1 MSSDIKGR
9 TSLAD
14 ILKNSATTNTIIE
27 EKIPEDIGDLMDAF
41 CDGTKSFGQ
50 RKRYFEELRKKDN
63 DIGREAVSNLCKSF
77 QESGSKDLRS
87 FICFLFDYG
96 QLDLFQKFECA
107 LVLDYAKHESA
118 RDCFLSILK
127 DFVAT
132 PYESRPSLALFIDV
146 LRYLIM
152 GPTEDRIREFIK
164 WFMKDSKASIQ
175 FIYKTITSIYR
186 ETNDKSQ
193 ENDSPI
199 RRASKEYLDYLYLT
213 FFKLP
218 PDERHCILS
227 AQYLLTNALA
237 VDEVEGKILQ
247 IAKNNTLEHVIR
259 ADAADVLLRIGSE
272 RVKADAGAIIA
283 ELGRDMSALPTISS
297 NRENVHLV
305 DESVK
310 EFLLM
315 LGSFPLTVV
324 QRDGIERS
332 RSFEDVIQIIHNMPI
347 YEPNKEKINSSLL
360 RIQLDQLIYP
370 GSQLLSGIFMRIF
383 QCVEKHPDCGLL
395 MQRLMEEL
403 IDMADTCS
411 TGHANRLVNTFSG
424 IGMNGLFLRI
434 PWKDQIESNI
444 AGRLTARAK
453 IATDTQARADFVRKG
468 IVPSIEELKT
478 IDEEFREKVLGEMM
492 NLKVEDRV
500 HWNRFLRDVVAG
512 LREEMLKEFVGE
524 GHISAQDFDSFFR
537 DGMIFYETGYR
548 V

>member
-1 MSSDIKGR
+1 MTDTKGR

-14 ILKNSATTNTIIE
+14 ILKNSVTGSTIIE
-27 EKIPEDIGDLMDAF
+27 EKIPDDIGDLMDAF

-50 RKRYFEELRKKDN
+50 RKRYFEELRKRDN

-96 QLDLFQKFECA
+96 HLDLFQKFECA

-127 DFVAT
+127 DFVAS

-152 GPTEDRIREFIK
+152 GATEDRVREFIK

-175 FIYKTITSIYR
+175 FVYKTITSIYR
-186 ETNDKSQ
+186 ETNDVS
-193 ENDSPI
+193 NIDNSPT
-199 RRASKEYLDYLYLT
+199 RRATKEYLDYLYLT
-213 FFKLP
+213 FFRLP

-227 AQYLLTNALA
+227 AQYLLNNALM
-237 VDEVEGKILQ
+237 VDEVEGKILR
-247 IAKNNTLEHVIR
+247 IAENNALEHVIR

-272 RVKADAGAIIA
+272 KVKAFAAAIIT
-283 ELGRDMSALPTISS
+283 ELGQNMSALPTISS

-310 EFLLM
+310 EFLLV

-324 QRDGIERS
+324 QKDGIERS
-332 RSFEDVIQIIHNMPI
+332 RSFEDVIGIIHNMPI

-383 QCVEKHPDCGLL
+383 QCVEKHPDRELL

-424 IGMNGLFLRI
+424 IGMNGLFLRV

-453 IATDTQARADFVRKG
+453 IAIDTQTRADFARKG
-468 IVPSIEELKT
+468 IMPSVEELKT
-478 IDEEFREKVLGEMM
+478 IDEEFREKVLEEMM

-524 GHISAQDFDSFFR
+524 GHVSAQEFDSFFR

-548 V
+548 I

>member
-1 MSSDIKGR
+1 MTDTKGR

-14 ILKNSATTNTIIE
+14 ILKNSATINTIPE
-27 EKIPEDIGDLMDAF
+27 EKIPDDIGDLMDAF

-50 RKRYFEELRKKDN
+50 RKRYFEELRKRDN

-118 RDCFLSILK
+118 VDCFLSILK
-127 DFVAT
+127 DFVAI

-152 GPTEDRIREFIK
+152 GAAEDRVREFIR

-175 FIYKTITSIYR
+175 FVYKTITSIYR
-186 ETNDKSQ
+186 ESTDVSNI
-193 ENDSPI
+193 NDSPV
-199 RRASKEYLDYLYLT
+199 RCATKEYLDYLYLT
-213 FFKLP
+213 FFRLP

-227 AQYLLTNALA
+227 AQYLLTNALM
-237 VDEVEGKILQ
+237 VDEVEAKILQ
-247 IAKNNTLEHVIR
+247 IAENDALEHVIR

-272 RVKADAGAIIA
+272 KVKAFAAAIIT
-283 ELGRDMSALPTISS
+283 ELGRNTSALPTISS

-310 EFLLM
+310 EFLLV

-324 QRDGIERS
+324 QKDGIERS
-332 RSFEDVIQIIHNMPI
+332 RSFEDVIRIIHNMPI

-383 QCVEKHPDCGLL
+383 QCVEKHPDRGLL

-453 IATDTQARADFVRKG
+453 IAIDTQTRADFAKQG
-468 IVPSIEELKT
+468 IMPSVEELKT
-478 IDEEFREKVLGEMM
+478 IDEEFREKVLEEMM

-524 GHISAQDFDSFFR
+524 GHVSAQDFDSFFR

-548 V
+548 I